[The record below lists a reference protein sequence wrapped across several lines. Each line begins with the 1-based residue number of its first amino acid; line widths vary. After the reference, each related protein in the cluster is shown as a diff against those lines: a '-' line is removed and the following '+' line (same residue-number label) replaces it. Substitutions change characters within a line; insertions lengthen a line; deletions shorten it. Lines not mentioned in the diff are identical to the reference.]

1 MSQACVTPFRLAL
14 RRYPQGGGNPLH
26 NRNVAGI
33 AADVRHYPFRAFW
46 GNGAFVSGIESAVRW
61 IMAISTE
68 KRTYEEAVDWLRG
81 HGFDILDAP
90 GTKNRVF
97 LKKMSVSA
105 AIERADDGG
114 TRLFAKPGIQIGS
127 EISRLVDKGYQKF
140 LKTTK
145 TEVPATSDHL
155 QALHQFS
162 EELREATGATSLY
175 NQSLGTVSDRY
186 TYDRVEGRDLPEAQR
201 PKRAWEEKKPSGRKP
216 A

>member
-1 MSQACVTPFRLAL
+1 MAKKT
-14 RRYPQGGGNPLH
+14 NP
-26 NRNVAGI
+26 
-33 AADVRHYPFRAFW
+33 P
-46 GNGAFVSGIESAVRW
+46 
-61 IMAISTE
+61 
-68 KRTYEEAVDWLRG
+68 TYDEAVTWLRE

-90 GTKNRVF
+90 GTQNRVF
-97 LKKMSVSA
+97 LKKLNVSA
-105 AIERADDGG
+105 AIEKADDGS
-114 TRLFAKPGIQIGS
+114 TRIFARPGYLISG

-145 TEVPATSDHL
+145 AEVPATADHL

-186 TYDRVEGRDLPEAQR
+186 TYDRVENRDLPEAQR
-201 PKRAWEEKKPSGRKP
+201 PQRAWEGKKKDTGKR

>member
-1 MSQACVTPFRLAL
+1 MLLESPPMCDIIHSVLS
-14 RRYPQGGGNPLH
+14 G
-26 NRNVAGI
+26 
-33 AADVRHYPFRAFW
+33 

-61 IMAISTE
+61 NMATSTE

-81 HGFDILDAP
+81 HGFDILEAP

-186 TYDRVEGRDLPEAQR
+186 IYDRVEDRDLPEAQR